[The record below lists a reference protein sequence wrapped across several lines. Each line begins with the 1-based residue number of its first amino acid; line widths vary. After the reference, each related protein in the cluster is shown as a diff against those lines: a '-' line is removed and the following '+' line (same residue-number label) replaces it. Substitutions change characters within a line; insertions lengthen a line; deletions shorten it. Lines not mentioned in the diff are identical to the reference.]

1 MKIRFLGTS
10 AGIATLRSFNTSIL
24 MEADADA
31 LLIDC
36 GEPVSATLIRLGV
49 PPDLIGTLAVTH
61 LHPDHTGGF
70 TQLIQTFQILRRSR
84 PLTVWMPSEG
94 IETFNTLLNTVYL
107 YRSVLPFELNIV
119 PVRTG
124 HPVKCGSFRL
134 EFFANEHLACC
145 RGITGKAPVPAPCE
159 SFSIAAEAEKKRV
172 VVSGDIRHAAELTAP
187 LSAKTDL
194 LISELVHFPPDEL
207 AALPGKLLPPEIIF
221 THCRN
226 KSDGTP
232 QDRENPVLAPFM
244 EKIKFAED
252 CMEEN
257 L

>member
-1 MKIRFLGTS
+1 M
-10 AGIATLRSFNTSIL
+10 
-24 MEADADA
+24 
-31 LLIDC
+31 
-36 GEPVSATLIRLGV
+36 
-49 PPDLIGTLAVTH
+49 
-61 LHPDHTGGF
+61 
-70 TQLIQTFQILRRSR
+70 QIL
-84 PLTVWMPSEG
+84 
-94 IETFNTLLNTVYL
+94 ETAPAAAAERT
-107 YRSVLPFELNIV
+107 FELSA
-119 PVRTG
+119 RT
-124 HPVKCGSFRL
+124 
-134 EFFANEHLACC
+134 A
-145 RGITGKAPVPAPCE
+145 
-159 SFSIAAEAEKKRV
+159 
-172 VVSGDIRHAAELTAP
+172 HALFAELTAP

>member
-1 MKIRFLGTS
+1 M
-10 AGIATLRSFNTSIL
+10 
-24 MEADADA
+24 
-31 LLIDC
+31 
-36 GEPVSATLIRLGV
+36 
-49 PPDLIGTLAVTH
+49 
-61 LHPDHTGGF
+61 
-70 TQLIQTFQILRRSR
+70 
-84 PLTVWMPSEG
+84 
-94 IETFNTLLNTVYL
+94 
-107 YRSVLPFELNIV
+107 
-119 PVRTG
+119 
-124 HPVKCGSFRL
+124 
-134 EFFANEHLACC
+134 
-145 RGITGKAPVPAPCE
+145 
-159 SFSIAAEAEKKRV
+159 
-172 VVSGDIRHAAELTAP
+172 VSGDIRHAAELTAP

>member
-119 PVRTG
+119 PVLTG
-124 HPVKCGSFRL
+124 HPVKCG
-134 EFFANEHLACC
+134 
-145 RGITGKAPVPAPCE
+145 
-159 SFSIAAEAEKKRV
+159 
-172 VVSGDIRHAAELTAP
+172 
-187 LSAKTDL
+187 
-194 LISELVHFPPDEL
+194 
-207 AALPGKLLPPEIIF
+207 
-221 THCRN
+221 
-226 KSDGTP
+226 
-232 QDRENPVLAPFM
+232 
-244 EKIKFAED
+244 
-252 CMEEN
+252 
-257 L
+257 